1 MRFSST
7 ISDRPIAVKIGA
19 GVVVVTL
26 LAAAVGGVGFSG
38 LTSLGRAVD
47 QTSRSAGILIDVN
60 AAGVSVNEFLKTADQ
75 AAAQA
80 ARKSLDDTTAKL
92 DALGGR
98 TNPELAPSYDAVAN
112 FGAAID
118 KLQTATAAISEA
130 EKKIAASLDALHSA
144 ADKAEG
150 IGLDN
155 AGKAVATAKE
165 IEQRNADIGLLALK
179 SAQIQAGAYRASLAL
194 IQAASAAAAAAADQA
209 DALTRARASLG
220 TLRPL
225 IADIGKSALV
235 PQAKTDAEA
244 LQASL
249 DESFKSMDAL
259 AHAAEA
265 AAAEGPRTQTL
276 TALDTV
282 AKTTFKLMS
291 TFKMAGSK
299 SAVDLTRT
307 YEDRREA
314 EEAAQYGRSFGDAT
328 MRLSSAIFAYRLLP
342 SADQETAITAKIE
355 EVRKLGAK
363 VKSSGLA
370 DPGAAIDA
378 LAGSFSTLAQ
388 AMREFTAARGDAAT
402 NSVKAAQTIGA
413 VIASHARAA
422 SEEGHSSTVMMGVTV
437 ALALGLALVI
447 AYGLT
452 RLIAGPIARLTL
464 AMGRLA
470 AGDTEIALDGT
481 GRGDEIGGMTKAVS
495 VFRDNA
501 IARNRLEVASRSE
514 QEARARRSSTI
525 EGCIAG
531 FRYDIA
537 ELVAAVGANAGQ
549 MEETAR
555 GLAAIA
561 QELSRRAST
570 AAEGSSTA
578 SRGVQTVAAA
588 AEELAA
594 STAEIRR
601 QIDTAANI
609 VARATA
615 VADNTNLKVVG
626 LAESAAK
633 IGDVIALIQAIAAQT
648 DLLALNATIEA
659 ARAGDAG
666 KGFAVVATEV
676 KSLAN
681 QTGKATEE
689 IAAQVAA
696 IQSSTNA
703 TVSGIRDMTTTMA
716 EVDRSTG
723 IINQAVAEQGLATSE
738 ISENAQRAAAG
749 AEAAVNDAQALMKVV
764 DETTQSASQVLLV
777 SRDVNAQAE
786 RLRQSVERFI
796 GDVMAA

>member
-1 MRFSST
+1 M

-80 ARKSLDDTTAKL
+80 AKKSLDDTSTKL

-98 TNPELAPSYDAVAN
+98 ANPELAPSYDAVAN
-112 FGAAID
+112 FGGAID

-194 IQAASAAAAAAADQA
+194 IQAASAVAADQA

-225 IADIGKSALV
+225 IADIGKSPLV

-259 AHAAEA
+259 AHTAEA
-265 AAAEGPRTQTL
+265 VAAEGPRTQTL

-314 EEAAQYGRSFGDAT
+314 EEAAQFGRSFGDAT

-342 SADQETAITAKIE
+342 STDQETAITAKIE

-481 GRGDEIGGMTKAVS
+481 GRGDEIGGMTKAVG

-537 ELVAAVGANAGQ
+537 ELVAAVGANAAQ

-777 SRDVNAQAE
+777 SRDVNAQAD

>member
-1 MRFSST
+1 MRFSSL
-7 ISDRPIAVKIGA
+7 ISDRPIALKIGA

-47 QTSRSAGILIDVN
+47 QTSRSARILIDVN
-60 AAGVSVNEFLKTADQ
+60 AAGVAVNRFLNSADQ

-80 ARKSLDDTTAKL
+80 AKKSLDDTTAQL
-92 DALGGR
+92 DVLGGR
-98 TNPELAPSYDAVAN
+98 ANPELSPSYDAVAS
-112 FGAAID
+112 FSAAVD
-118 KLQTATAAISEA
+118 KLQTATAAIAEA
-130 EKKIAASLDALHSA
+130 EQKIAASLDALHAA
-144 ADKAEG
+144 ADKAESA
-150 IGLDN
+150 GLDN
-155 AGKAVATAKE
+155 AGKAVTTAKD

-194 IQAASAAAAAAADQA
+194 IQAANAAAATDQA

-225 IADIGKSALV
+225 IADIAKSTLV
-235 PQAKTDAEA
+235 PQAKADADA
-244 LQASL
+244 LQVSL
-249 DESFKSMDAL
+249 DDCFKSMDVL
-259 AHAAEA
+259 AHAADA
-265 AAAEGPRTQTL
+265 AATETPRTQTL
-276 TALDTV
+276 AALDTV

-299 SAVDLTRT
+299 SAVDLTRS
-307 YEDRREA
+307 YEDRRES
-314 EEAAQYGRSFGDAT
+314 EEAAQFGRSFGDTT
-328 MRLSSAIFAYRLLP
+328 MRLSGAIFAYRLLP
-342 SADQETAITAKIE
+342 STDQESAIAAKIE
-355 EVRKLGAK
+355 EARKLGAK

-370 DPGAAIDA
+370 DPGAAINA
-378 LAGSFSTLAQ
+378 LGSSFTTLVG
-388 AMREFTAARGDAAT
+388 AMKEFAAARGDAAT
-402 NSVKAAQTIGA
+402 NSVEAAQTIGA

-422 SEEGHSSTVMMGVTV
+422 SEEGHSSSVMMGVTV

-452 RLIAGPIARLTL
+452 RLIAGPITRLTL

-481 GRGDEIGGMTKAVS
+481 GRGDEIGGMSKAVG

-501 IARNRLEVASRSE
+501 IARQRLEVASRSE
-514 QEARARRSSTI
+514 QETRIRRATDI
-525 EGCIAG
+525 EGHIAG
-531 FRYDIA
+531 FRRDIA
-537 ELVAAVGANAGQ
+537 ELVAAVGENADQ
-549 MEETAR
+549 MEATAQD
-555 GLAAIA
+555 LAAIA
-561 QELSRRAST
+561 QELLRRAST
-570 AAEGSSTA
+570 AAEGSTAA

-594 STAEIRR
+594 STGEIRR
-601 QIDTAANI
+601 QIDTAASV
-609 VARATA
+609 VARATV
-615 VADNTNLKVVG
+615 VADSTNLKVSS

-633 IGDVIALIQAIAAQT
+633 IGDVIALIQAIASQT

-659 ARAGDAG
+659 ARAGEAG

-689 IAAQVAA
+689 IAAHVAA

-703 TVSGIRDMTTTMA
+703 TVSGIRDITTTMA

-738 ISENAQRAAAG
+738 ISQNAQRAATG
-749 AEAAVNDAQALMKVV
+749 AESAVNDAKALMKVV
-764 DETTQSASQVLLV
+764 DETTQSASQVLSV
-777 SRDVNAQAE
+777 SRNVNAQAD